1 MKMII
6 AYIRTEC
13 SAEVMREL
21 YNAGIGDYQVH
32 GIRSERPTFLYS
44 TRPFELYHLPAAL
57 KLEVVCPEERCDE
70 IIRLIAR
77 RVREIAVTALS
88 PSWMWITCSE
98 CARWKRRRD
107 VLRRIL
113 RLLAGRD
120 RSSAFTDTVQ
130 KSALDHD
137 GASL

>member
-13 SAEVMREL
+13 SAEVMRDL
-21 YNAGIGDYQVH
+21 YNVGIGGITCYQVH

-44 TRPFELYHLPAAL
+44 TRPFEIHHLPAAL
-57 KLEVVCPEERCDE
+57 KLEVVCPEECCDE

-77 RVREIAVTALS
+77 RVREIAVRALS
-88 PSWMWITCSE
+88 PSSTWIRCSE
-98 CARWKRRRD
+98 FARSKRHRD

-120 RSSAFTDTVQ
+120 
-130 KSALDHD
+130 L
-137 GASL
+137 

>member
-13 SAEVMREL
+13 FAEVMRDL
-21 YNAGIGDYQVH
+21 YNAGKGITCYQVH
-32 GIRSERPTFLYS
+32 GIRSERPTSLYS
-44 TRPFELYHLPAAL
+44 TGPFEIHHLPAAL

-88 PSWMWITCSE
+88 RSSTWIRCSE
-98 CARWKRRRD
+98 FARSKRRRD

-120 RSSAFTDTVQ
+120 RSAILRNSSKKRA
-130 KSALDHD
+130 
-137 GASL
+137 